1 MKEQTKKKINDF
13 LNGLEEKVK
22 IGKIEVQKKHLY
34 FAGIIIGGYVLLQVG
49 LGISMQFNRSDK
61 KVKKANDAYNQ
72 IMEQQKKK
80 FDEAVKKESGPK
92 FEDMKEKLNSHTN
105 EELKAEIKKSTGQE
119 VSDEAINELRK
130 QVNAQDNAKFQN
142 NLDAIDKIQQQQL
155 DEQEKAED
163 KRIQEKFKNK

>member
-13 LNGLEEKVK
+13 LNRLEEKVK

-49 LGISMQFNRSDK
+49 LGISMQFNDK
-61 KVKKANDAYNQ
+61 KARKANDAYNQ

-80 FDEAVKKESGPK
+80 FDEALKEESNPK

-130 QVNAQDNAKFQN
+130 QVNAQDSSKFQN

-163 KRIQEKFKNK
+163 KRIQEKFKK